1 MIFMMEES
9 QHQKVLIDENLN
21 VTEKIPEEGDIAIKT
36 FVGYVWLKYIFIPYI
51 KYILVPSINV
61 KILILKFIK

>member
-1 MIFMMEES
+1 MKIEFD
-9 QHQKVLIDENLN
+9 KNLN

-36 FVGYVWLKYIFIPYI
+36 FLGYVWIKYIFIPYI

-61 KILILKFIK
+61 KIQILKFIK

>member
-1 MIFMMEES
+1 MKIEFD
-9 QHQKVLIDENLN
+9 KNLN

-36 FVGYVWLKYIFIPYI
+36 FLGYVWIKYIFIPYI

-61 KILILKFIK
+61 KKLILKFIK